1 MRVLGWAC
9 FALLVCGLVDSRP
22 QTPTPCLLTPQEH
35 TAPTHSPQQ
44 PQPQPTK
51 HNQRHNQPTPQPT
64 NQPTKP
70 PTRYLTALCF
80 AWTGRDLTA
89 IEGDL
94 CANMMVVSLV
104 LGLNVGA
111 YLGFLWLLAAPK

>member
-1 MRVLGWAC
+1 MLCLYVAWSTA
-9 FALLVCGLVDSRP
+9 DP
-22 QTPTPCLLTPQEH
+22 QTPTPTLLTPNKH
-35 TAPTHSPQQ
+35 TAPTHSPQIKHNH
-44 PQPQPTK
+44 QPT
-51 HNQRHNQPTPQPT
+51 NTTTNTTT